1 MTQIND
7 LVGKTLAEIKNGQPT
22 LQQHFPVSSSAFEP
36 VHCQKDYLTDT
47 VTVQFRGQFNG
58 VKAWEYL
65 KQSYP
70 SFEGREIVHFE
81 EPSNFRGLENL
92 GTAVFQHCP

>member
-1 MTQIND
+1 MSEEQNINEPQNP
-7 LVGKTLAEIKNGQPT
+7 AF
-22 LQQHFPVSSSAFEP
+22 LQGAVMGSAFEP

-47 VTVQFRGQFNG
+47 VTVQFRGKFDG

-70 SFEGREIVHFE
+70 SFEGRDIVAFS
-81 EPSNFRGLENL
+81 EPSNFRGLENM
-92 GTAVFQHCP
+92 GEAVFKHCP

>member
-1 MTQIND
+1 MNN
-7 LVGKTLAEIKNGQPT
+7 LE
-22 LQQHFPVSSSAFEP
+22 QHPQSCQTDVMGSVFEP
-36 VHCQKDYLTDT
+36 VHCQKDYITDT
-47 VTVQFRGQFNG
+47 ITVQFRGQFNG

-70 SFEGREIVHFE
+70 SFEGQIVHFE

-92 GTAVFQHCP
+92 GTAVYLANANMKRQTLN

>member
-1 MTQIND
+1 MQKETTKDEGLTSSPND
-7 LVGKTLAEIKNGQPT
+7 SNA
-22 LQQHFPVSSSAFEP
+22 PVMGSAFEP

-58 VKAWEYL
+58 IEAWEYL
-65 KQSYP
+65 KRSYP
-70 SFEGREIVHFE
+70 SFEGRDIVHFE

>member
-1 MTQIND
+1 MERR
-7 LVGKTLAEIKNGQPT
+7 LLKNRT
-22 LQQHFPVSSSAFEP
+22 KSSVFEP
-36 VHCQKDYLTDT
+36 VHCQKDYITDT

-92 GTAVFQHCP
+92 GTAVYLANANMNYPSKNRMLG

>member
-1 MTQIND
+1 MLENENTNEPQNPAF
-7 LVGKTLAEIKNGQPT
+7 LVGAVMG
-22 LQQHFPVSSSAFEP
+22 SAFEP

-65 KQSYP
+65 KKSYP

>member
-1 MTQIND
+1 MNEEQNISKPLNP
-7 LVGKTLAEIKNGQPT
+7 AF
-22 LQQHFPVSSSAFEP
+22 LQGDVMGSAFEP